1 MLKEIYCEKFKE
13 NEKVR
18 PKIEFHK
25 GLNTIVGTGKS
36 GEKSENSVGKSTL
49 LAIIDFVFGGK
60 EFLKSNA
67 CKIIKT
73 HTICFAFEFDGKP
86 YHFMRMTDKENHIF
100 KCDENYENPQKYET
114 EEFRA
119 WLKEQYKLSDIDLSF
134 REIAGT
140 YFRFYGGEKQT
151 SPKEILRSYNGE
163 SGTEQVRTLEKLFEK
178 YSAIKSYVDLIQDSE
193 NRSKVKAQASR
204 LKVELDEFKEINI
217 EETKQKIS
225 ELENQ
230 KQELLK
236 NQKDRIPELDAQNAK
251 NLAELKS
258 EHKSLAAK
266 RTRLLT
272 RIENIENSNF
282 ETVKPSKASYDLLL
296 EFFPNS
302 DIKKIEEID
311 NFHEKLNQIL
321 SQEQQEALE
330 EYKAE
335 FEKTQTEI
343 ENLENKISDFGNSED
358 FTTAF
363 LLEFSRIQEQI
374 DKLSEMLEKD
384 RSKKAA
390 AAQLKEDRKKLKPAE
405 REILDEIQNAVNKN
419 LSALSAEILGKN
431 TKSVEFSFPTNSTY
445 ELGSP
450 LDDGTG
456 TDYTSMILFD
466 LSVLRLTK
474 LPALIHDSYLLSN
487 IRGSRLENLIKVYAK
502 ETEKQI
508 FLSIDETD
516 KLTSATSDL
525 VTKED
530 TCVIKLYRGDRE
542 LYGYYWGM
550 NKISRL

>member
-73 HTICFAFEFDGKP
+73 HTICFAFEFGGKP

-225 ELENQ
+225 ELESQ

-258 EHKSLAAK
+258 EHKSFAAK

>member
-13 NEKVR
+13 NGKVR

-25 GLNTIVGTGKS
+25 GLNTIVGTGAN

-49 LAIIDFVFGGK
+49 LAIIDFVFGGN
-60 EFLKSNA
+60 EFLKSKT

-86 YHFMRMTDKENHIF
+86 YHFMGMTDKENHIF
-100 KCDENYENPQKYET
+100 NCDKNYENPQKCET

-119 WLKEQYKLSDIDLSF
+119 WLKEQYKLSGIDLSF

-140 YFRFYGGEKQT
+140 YFRFYGGEKQI
-151 SPKEILRSYNGE
+151 SPKEVLRNYNGE

-178 YSAIKSYVDLIQDSE
+178 YSAIKSYVDVIQDSE
-193 NRSKVKAQASR
+193 NCGKIKKQAGK

-225 ELENQ
+225 ELESQ

-236 NQKDRIPELDAQNAK
+236 NQKDKIPALDAQNAK

-258 EHKSLAAK
+258 KHKSLAAK

-272 RIENIENSNF
+272 RIENVENSNF
-282 ETVKPSKASYDLLL
+282 ETVKPSKASYDSLLK
-296 EFFPNS
+296 FFPNA

-311 NFHEKLNQIL
+311 NFHENLSRIL

-335 FEKTQTEI
+335 LEETQTEI
-343 ENLENKISDFGNSED
+343 ENLENKISDFGNAED

-363 LLEFSRIQEQI
+363 LLEFSKIQEQI
-374 DKLSEMLEKD
+374 DRLDEMLEKD
-384 RSKKAA
+384 KNKKAA
-390 AAQLKEDRKKLKPAE
+390 ASQLKEDRKKLKPAE

-516 KLTSATSDL
+516 KLTPATSDL
-525 VTKED
+525 ATKED
-530 TCVIKLYRGDRE
+530 ACVIKLHKWGGE

-550 NKISRL
+550 DEISGW